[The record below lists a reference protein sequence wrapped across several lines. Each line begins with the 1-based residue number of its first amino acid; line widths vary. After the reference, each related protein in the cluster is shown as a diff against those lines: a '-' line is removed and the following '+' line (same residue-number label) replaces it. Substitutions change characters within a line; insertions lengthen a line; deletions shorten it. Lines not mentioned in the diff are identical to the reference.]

1 MSNQRKLHILVM
13 SASWQS
19 ALACIQSFGRAGH
32 TVSIV
37 PTRVWSPIYSSV
49 FVKNSFKLAGTATE
63 ELTLELLKLVRQ
75 QGIDL
80 VIPVSD
86 EDAAL
91 VASAKRLVPG
101 ANAFIVSPPET
112 IALARS
118 RNKTIELA
126 RRLGI
131 GTPKTA
137 FVTHDNAAASAREL
151 GYPCFLKL
159 SGSVASGGVF
169 HLTDEEQLN
178 KKLVTIPRQTEM
190 QLQKQVDSD
199 VFGAMGFAL
208 EGKLLESFAF
218 RKDNLLFKAGTA
230 AYASRVRD
238 ERLNTML
245 ATIVKDLSWSG
256 AIDLDLLQAPDGNYL
271 LMEINPRLSGTSVFP
286 LKLGIDLPMHYV
298 HAFMGIDAKPHFKQS
313 NPNAERFISLAE
325 ETRYLRATGETGL
338 KFSQDY
344 RADGKFVDNAFWDDW
359 RYSSALFEMIRRWL
373 LQAKV

>member
-37 PTRVWSPIYSSV
+37 PTNVWSPIYSSV
-49 FVKNSFKLAGTATE
+49 FVKNSFKLAATATE
-63 ELTLELLKLVRQ
+63 ETAFELLQLVRQ

-86 EDAAL
+86 QDAAL
-91 VASAKRLVPG
+91 VATAKRLVPG
-101 ANAFIVSPPET
+101 TNTFIISPPET

-169 HLTDEEQLN
+169 HLSDEEQLN

-190 QLQKQVDSD
+190 QLQQRIDSA
-199 VFGAMGFAL
+199 VFGVMGFAL
-208 EGKLLESFAF
+208 EGKLIESFAF
-218 RKDNLLFKAGTA
+218 RKDNLLFKAGTT
-230 AYASRVRD
+230 AYASRIRD
-238 ERLNTML
+238 ERLHAML
-245 ATIVKDLSWSG
+245 STIAKDLSWTG
-256 AIDLDLLQAPDGNYL
+256 AIDLDLLQGPDGNYL

-298 HAFMGIDAKPHFKQS
+298 HALLGIDAKPHFKPS

-325 ETRYLRATGETGL
+325 ETRHLRAAGESGRE
-338 KFSQDY
+338 FSMNY
-344 RADGKFVDNAFWDDW
+344 RADGNWVDNGFWDDW
-359 RYSSALFEMIRRWL
+359 RYSAAFFEMVRRWL